1 MNQIY
6 LHKLNSLSTGS
17 SVSSSQ
23 SSTGDQRLTL
33 VFFLGGVTYAE
44 IAALR
49 FLAQMDD
56 GMTCLV
62 CFLLSW
68 MVLHV
73 LLFFFCFFF
82 KNFLFGL
89 FMGIG

>member
-73 LLFFFCFFF
+73 LLFFFLTFY
-82 KNFLFGL
+82 LLYLWG
-89 FMGIG
+89 